1 MLSHI
6 FLRGN
11 ILTVFE
17 TVLTAPKTLLAKFE
31 IVLALF
37 DDVLTMFETVLAM
50 FETVL
55 AMFETTLALR
65 EKAYIDLVL
74 CHPVVDLS
82 IVAFISA
89 TSVVNDFK
97 TCSIWPTIASIR
109 ACSSLSSGG
118 VDDDVASFLFLDGDG
133 TLPEKTFGE
142 GENGPGLVVE
152 LVLGDFAV
160 SGSSSPS
167 FKEPISSLHSKVPF

>member
-37 DDVLTMFETVLAM
+37 DDVLTM